1 LQKIRIFSL
10 NLIRK
15 IKIQLCRNGTHID
28 IAGLMKIVTVSSDDK
43 LIGLINRP
51 EVKRNHQLVIYNESK
66 DLLDVVSFVCM
77 SHASV
82 LIADDDFLKPD
93 SAHLLEN
100 LRKLNPKLA
109 ILFITSD
116 PGIELGKKISQLGI
130 FFYGLKPLSEN
141 ELEDSIR
148 SVTKLKTTI
157 TQY

>member
-1 LQKIRIFSL
+1 
-10 NLIRK
+10 
-15 IKIQLCRNGTHID
+15 
-28 IAGLMKIVTVSSDDK
+28 MKIITVSNDSI
-43 LIGLINRP
+43 LIELINKS
-51 EVKRNHQLVIYNESK
+51 EVIENHQLVIYSESN

-77 SHASV
+77 NHASI

-100 LRKLNPKLA
+100 IRKLNPKLA

-130 FFYGLKPLSEN
+130 SFYGIKPLSEN

-148 SVTKLKTTI
+148 SITKLKTTI

>member
-1 LQKIRIFSL
+1 
-10 NLIRK
+10 
-15 IKIQLCRNGTHID
+15 
-28 IAGLMKIVTVSSDDK
+28 MKIVTVSNDNR
-43 LIGLINRP
+43 LIELINKP
-51 EVKRNHQLVIYNESK
+51 EVKGNHQLVIYNDSN
-66 DLLDVVSFVCM
+66 DLLDVVSFVCIN
-77 SHASV
+77 HTSV
-82 LIADDDFLKPD
+82 LIVDDDFLKPD

-100 LRKLNPKLA
+100 LKKLNPKLA
-109 ILFITSD
+109 IMFITSD